1 LRTPVRVVK
10 LFENDFR
17 DTPSNTELL
26 RPVVGGGKGQK
37 PPPQW
42 ASVKVELEE
51 IGEDGAT
58 FAATFSPVAIRN
70 LIGRAAR

>member
-1 LRTPVRVVK
+1 MRTPVRVVK

-37 PPPQW
+37 PPQW
-42 ASVKVELEE
+42 ASVKVVFEE
-51 IGEDGAT
+51 VGEDGAT

-70 LIGRAAR
+70 LLGRAAR